1 MMKRSI
7 QILGVLLLLTN
18 LISCNKAQL
27 SKEAEQEVTQVQQN
41 TAEEKQSN
49 SNQNEK
55 TKDEP
60 FVIAKCEGTICA
72 GTYEVGKDIPAGDY
86 DISIHTAYDNFENIT
101 VKNLDTGKEVSYTK
115 DDLDSKKTIRL
126 DNRMLVITP
135 YANLDIKCDKAEFT
149 NHKLRTNHEGSKRY
163 ETGDYIIG
171 KNIPAGVYNIGTNS
185 PRSKISIDGKQKVT
199 ITSMVGTNLPHEYHN
214 LILNEGEKLTI
225 DNPVELSKV
234 VDGILILP
242 EEKQKYA
249 DSLNSR

>member
-1 MMKRSI
+1 MKRSI
-7 QILGVLLLLTN
+7 KILVVLVLLTS
-18 LISCNKAQL
+18 LISCNKTQP
-27 SKEAEQEVTQVQQN
+27 SKEATQEVNQVQQN

-55 TKDEP
+55 AKDEP
-60 FVIAKCEGTICA
+60 FVIAKCGGTIGA

-86 DISIHTAYDNFENIT
+86 DIYIHTAYDNFENIT

-115 DDLDSKKTIRL
+115 DDLESKKTIRL
-126 DNRMLVITP
+126 DNRMLVTTS
-135 YANLDIKCDKAEFT
+135 YADLDIKCDKAEFT
-149 NHKLRTNHEGSKRY
+149 NHKLRTNHEGKKAY
-163 ETGDYIIG
+163 EAGEYIIG
-171 KNIPAGVYNIGTNS
+171 KNIPAGVYNINTNW
-185 PRSKISIDGKQKVT
+185 PRSKISVDGKQKAT

-214 LILNEGEKLTI
+214 FILNEGEKLTI
-225 DNPVELSKV
+225 DGTVELAKV